1 MIKGGF
7 VCFLSKL
14 FPLFCVGPGITNMY
28 VILMVLFPLS
38 FMSVSTFINAYL
50 APTPTQVD
58 EILRDQ
64 PEVKEKVF
72 TILKQY
78 AAERKVEYLAY
89 TLSMILTKESHQLLI
104 DNIRYKVISNYHV
117 VMQVINTWGV

>member
-1 MIKGGF
+1 
-7 VCFLSKL
+7 
-14 FPLFCVGPGITNMY
+14 
-28 VILMVLFPLS
+28 
-38 FMSVSTFINAYL
+38 MSVSSSINVCL
-50 APTPTQVD
+50 ASTPTQVD

-72 TILKQY
+72 TVLKQY

-104 DNIRYKVISNYHV
+104 DNIRYKAISNHHI
-117 VMQVINTWGV
+117 VMEVINTWDV

>member
-1 MIKGGF
+1 
-7 VCFLSKL
+7 
-14 FPLFCVGPGITNMY
+14 MY

-38 FMSVSTFINAYL
+38 FMSVSTSINAYL